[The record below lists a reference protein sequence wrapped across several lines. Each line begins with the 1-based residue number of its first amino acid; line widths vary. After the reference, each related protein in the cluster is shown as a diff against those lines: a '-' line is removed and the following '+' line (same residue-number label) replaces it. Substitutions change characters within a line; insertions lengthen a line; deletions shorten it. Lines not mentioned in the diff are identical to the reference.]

1 MQEPKHCNDPA
12 VGEMGF
18 NPLWCRNGQ
27 SRPPQTPQMQG
38 KKGNVP
44 RQAAL
49 EAEIS
54 AEPKPEQITG
64 VTLGILF
71 QLVF

>member
-1 MQEPKHCNDPA
+1 MEQTSPNSTDT
-12 VGEMGF
+12 GE
-18 NPLWCRNGQ
+18 
-27 SRPPQTPQMQG
+27 
-38 KKGNVP
+38 KGNVP
-44 RQAAL
+44 GQAAL